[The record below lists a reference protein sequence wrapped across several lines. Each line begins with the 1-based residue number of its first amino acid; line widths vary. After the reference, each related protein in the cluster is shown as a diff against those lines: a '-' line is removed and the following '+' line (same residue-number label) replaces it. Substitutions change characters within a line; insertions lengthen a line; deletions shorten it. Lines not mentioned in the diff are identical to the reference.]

1 MSETALSLAGLFAW
15 SFFAASILPLA
26 SEPALVAAQ
35 QAGWSPVWLLLLVAS
50 SGNTLGAC
58 ANWWLGRYVEHFRDR
73 RWFPVTPA
81 QLEKASERFR
91 RYGGWSLL
99 LSWLPVIGD
108 PLTFAAGLLRYPFW
122 RFLLLV
128 GLAKTARY
136 AVVLGL
142 ADALLH

>member
-1 MSETALSLAGLFAW
+1 MTETALSLAGLFAW
-15 SFFAASILPLA
+15 SFLAATVLPVP

-35 QAGWSPVWLLLLVAS
+35 QAAWAPLWLLLLVAS
-50 SGNTLGAC
+50 CGNTLGAC
-58 ANWWLGRYVEHFRDR
+58 INWWLGRYVEHFRDR
-73 RWFPVTPA
+73 RWFPVSPA
-81 QLEKASERFR
+81 QLDKGSDRFR

-99 LSWLPVIGD
+99 LSWLPVVGD
-108 PLTFAAGLLRYPFW
+108 PLTFAAGLLRYPFG

-142 ADALLH
+142 ADALLQ